1 MTPAPKTRPSMRQ
14 STPVRQARLN
24 ADLAALK
31 QAALEAL
38 EHAYAPYSGFKVG
51 AALLGEDWTV
61 VAGCNVENASYPAG
75 ICAERG
81 ALSSAIARGL
91 RTFELMVVATE
102 ALSPTPPCG
111 ICRQML
117 SELAPGLTIVSIT
130 TNGEEQRWQLTE
142 LLPSPFNPH
151 SLDHA

>member
-1 MTPAPKTRPSMRQ
+1 MTAKSRPTPRQ
-14 STPVRQARLN
+14 STPVRQARFN

-31 QAALEAL
+31 EAALDAMSR
-38 EHAYAPYSGFKVG
+38 AYSPYSKFKVG
-51 AALLGEDWTV
+51 AALLGEDGTV

-75 ICAERG
+75 LCAERG
-81 ALSSAIARGL
+81 ALSAAVARGL

-102 ALSPTPPCG
+102 ALTPTPPCG

-117 SELAPGLTIVSIT
+117 SELAPGLSIVSIT
-130 TNGEEQRWQLTE
+130 SGGLEARWQLAD
-142 LLPSPFNPH
+142 LLPTPFTPH

>member
-1 MTPAPKTRPSMRQ
+1 VARQ
-14 STPVRQARLN
+14 STPVKQARMN

-31 QAALEAL
+31 EVALDAL
-38 EHAYAPYSGFKVG
+38 GNAYAPYSGFKVG
-51 AALLGEDWTV
+51 AALLGEDGSI

-102 ALSPTPPCG
+102 ALEPTPPCG
-111 ICRQML
+111 ICRQQL
-117 SELAPGLTIVSIT
+117 SELAPALQIVSIT
-130 TNGEEQRWQLTE
+130 SSGLEARWKLTD
-142 LLPSPFNPH
+142 LLPTPFNPH

>member
-1 MTPAPKTRPSMRQ
+1 VARQ
-14 STPVRQARLN
+14 STPVKQARMN

-31 QAALEAL
+31 EVALDAL
-38 EHAYAPYSGFKVG
+38 GNAYAPYSGFKVG
-51 AALLGEDWTV
+51 
-61 VAGCNVENASYPAG
+61 GCNVENASYPAG

-102 ALSPTPPCG
+102 ALEPTPPCG
-111 ICRQML
+111 ICRQQL
-117 SELAPGLTIVSIT
+117 SELAPALQIVSIT
-130 TNGEEQRWQLTE
+130 SSGLEARWKLTD
-142 LLPSPFNPH
+142 LLPTPFNPH